1 MRLAVAVLWA
11 ALTACA
17 APQTG
22 AEGEA
27 SGAARSV
34 GTSGANVEITEK
46 GGGGADQA
54 RSLRARARSLTDEAS
69 CEAAGGVWGRG
80 GLSPQPFCNMRYP
93 DAGAACSDASECG
106 GRCLAAERA
115 GDEKDEGEDL
125 LGRCQTFTS
134 EFGCY
139 ALIEGGQVGP
149 TLCVD

>member
-54 RSLRARARSLTDEAS
+54 RSLRARARSLTRYE
-69 CEAAGGVWGRG
+69 RG
-80 GLSPQPFCNMRYP
+80 
-93 DAGAACSDASECG
+93 CSDS
-106 GRCLAAERA
+106 
-115 GDEKDEGEDL
+115 
-125 LGRCQTFTS
+125 TS
-134 EFGCY
+134 GMHHCRQLFY
-139 ALIEGGQVGP
+139 LI
-149 TLCVD
+149 

>member
-1 MRLAVAVLWA
+1 MRLAVLALSA
-11 ALTACA
+11 ILTACA

-22 AEGEA
+22 AVGEA
-27 SGAARSV
+27 SGTVKPSA
-34 GTSGANVEITEK
+34 TEEMTGK
-46 GGGGADQA
+46 NDGGAELT
-54 RSLRARARSLTDEAS
+54 RSLGARARSLTDEAS